1 MIVIS
6 DDLANARLVAV
17 SNSLDNGIGH
27 AKIRIYDG
35 TRPAFGVAGNVLTEV
50 VLDKPCGVVDS
61 RVLTLHATD
70 AALVLK
76 SGNATWARVLN
87 ANGDI
92 AFDADVSDSSGTGD
106 IRLSKTTLYE
116 GGEVTL
122 TSAKLR

>member
-1 MIVIS
+1 MIEIS
-6 DDLANARLVAV
+6 DDLANDRSIATLNR
-17 SNSLDNGIGH
+17 LDNGAGH
-27 AKIRIYDG
+27 ARIRIYDG
-35 TRPAFGVAGNVLTEV
+35 TRPAFGVAGNVLAEV
-50 VLDKPCGVVDS
+50 ILDKPCGVVDS
-61 RVLTLHATD
+61 RILTLHATD

-76 SGNATWARVLN
+76 SGNATWARVIN

-92 AFDADVSDSSGTGD
+92 VFDADVTDSSGTGD